1 MVRQHLKELENLEI
15 TSAQH
20 TPIERIHEAMV
31 NAYSDYVLPT
41 KLDLNGFKGM
51 LKERCY
57 SAADSFVLTENED
70 VVAFW
75 ITGVNA
81 KFDPG
86 TFYALTVGTCL
97 NFRRRGLILQLFE
110 KLKERATEQGARRI
124 VLECIASND
133 RAHAAYIKMGFEILR
148 KVRGFSGPLN
158 VFQRSPVEFEVRWV
172 DAKKALEISQSF
184 GDWRATWQNGF
195 GAFERAPG
203 EVAFLGAFDNQTPI
217 GLGCF
222 DRSNGGIR
230 HLCFASA
237 MDRAAIAEHLIA
249 SFLPEQRATK
259 ASYINIDE
267 TDIEVIKLLIDRGW
281 EKVIDQYEMR
291 YSL

>member
-1 MVRQHLKELENLEI
+1 MKELEELEI
-15 TSAQH
+15 ASAQH
-20 TPIERIHEAMV
+20 IPIERLHEAMV
-31 NAYSDYVLPT
+31 DAYSDYVLPT

-51 LKERCY
+51 LNERSY
-57 SAADSFVLTENED
+57 SADDSFVVIENED

-75 ITGVNA
+75 LTGVNA
-81 KFDPG
+81 RFEPG
-86 TFYALTVGTCL
+86 TFYALTVGTRPT
-97 NFRRRGLILQLFE
+97 FRRRGLTLQLFA
-110 KLKERATEQGARRI
+110 KLKEHATKQGARRI
-124 VLECIASND
+124 VLECITSND
-133 RAHAAYIKMGFEILR
+133 GAHAAYVKMGFENLR

-158 VFQRSPVEFEVRWV
+158 VFQNSPEEFEVRWV
-172 DAKKALEISQSF
+172 DAKKALKISQSF

-195 GAFERAPG
+195 GAFERTPDD
-203 EVAFLGAFDNQTPI
+203 VAFLCVFDSQMPI

-222 DRSNGGIR
+222 NRSNGAIR

-237 MDRAAIAEHLIA
+237 MDREAMAEHLIA
-249 SFLPEQRATK
+249 SILPEQKVTK

-281 EKVIDQYEMR
+281 ESVIDQFEMS